1 MEQRGFGA
9 MPTHRKCSCLQGRLG
24 SYDSV
29 LVGHGC
35 WWRYRA
41 FHRLYACGPAGDEW
55 EGEMRYL
62 TWDDLAVLYKK
73 ETGRSAKILPMDQ
86 VFNWAAKTEG

>member
-29 LVGHGC
+29 LVGLYSG
-35 WWRYRA
+35 A
-41 FHRLYACGPAGDEW
+41 FNRGERGPVCPGPADRGK
-55 EGEMRYL
+55 GGAM
-62 TWDDLAVLYKK
+62 K
-73 ETGRSAKILPMDQ
+73 
-86 VFNWAAKTEG
+86 

>member
-1 MEQRGFGA
+1 
-9 MPTHRKCSCLQGRLG
+9 
-24 SYDSV
+24 
-29 LVGHGC
+29 
-35 WWRYRA
+35 
-41 FHRLYACGPAGDEW
+41 
-55 EGEMRYL
+55 MRYL